1 MSGLEEDKAEIYAAL
16 FIPSERKKIN
26 AMASKDSYL
35 TAKISIMLGILQGI
49 DPTLPR
55 YLAQ

>member
-1 MSGLEEDKAEIYAAL
+1 MLRFS
-16 FIPSERKKIN
+16 FPSERKKIN